1 MGRSVELLESGMVMV
16 RALRSAHFWYTGRQ
30 RSLVGGILL
39 SMILFI
45 NGIVAEE
52 KPPVPIIFDTDI
64 GNDVDDALALGM
76 IHALQSRSECNLL
89 AVTITKDHEQAAAF
103 TDAVNTFYGRGEIP
117 IGVCRSGVTPEA
129 GRFNG
134 LSKQKN
140 GARNRQISKFVIFGV
155 FFPPLFLYSCV
166 A

>member
-1 MGRSVELLESGMVMV
+1 MVK
-16 RALRSAHFWYTGRQ
+16 ALRSARCLNLGRQ
-30 RSLVGGILL
+30 RLPMGGILL
-39 SMILFI
+39 GMILFI
-45 NGIVAEE
+45 NGIVAED

-76 IHALQSRSECNLL
+76 IHALQSRRECNLL
-89 AVTITKDHEQAAAF
+89 AVTITKDHQQAAAF

-134 LSKQKN
+134 LSKQKD
-140 GARNRQISKFVIFGV
+140 GASLRYPHDLVSGEKAPDTRS
-155 FFPPLFLYSCV
+155 
-166 A
+166 